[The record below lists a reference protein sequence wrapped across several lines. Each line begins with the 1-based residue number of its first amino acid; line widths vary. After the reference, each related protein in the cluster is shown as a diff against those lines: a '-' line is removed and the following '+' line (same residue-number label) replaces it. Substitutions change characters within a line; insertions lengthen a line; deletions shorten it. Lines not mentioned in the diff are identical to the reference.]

1 MFGERQPRLLSNHP
15 NRASEFQS
23 PMKVSS
29 LILRLSFVL
38 SLLLVL
44 AVPIAQAGDNNINWT
59 EVRHDS
65 RDTLYRS
72 PQGAVPT
79 GTGVR
84 LRLRAL
90 NDDLTAAQV
99 RVWNDRVDVSNLYN
113 MTRVASGVTF
123 PGDATS
129 YEFWEVTLPASAN
142 PTIYWYRFIL
152 IDGTDT
158 DYYEDDDQFTGGA
171 GQVYDDS
178 PDRSWQLTHYDPTF
192 TTPDWVKDA
201 VIYQIFPDRFRDG
214 NPANNNAAGEFH
226 YGANDSIVR
235 SNTTNWN
242 TALCDP
248 RSVAGSPALCANRY
262 SQNFYG
268 GDLQG
273 IIDKLSYL
281 DSLGITAI
289 YLNPIFESPSN
300 HKYDTTDFMRIDD
313 NLGDL
318 ATFQSLV
325 TQANGLGIRIILDGV
340 FNHSSSD
347 SIYFDRYSRWNAAGN
362 PTPTG
367 TNDASGACESQAS
380 PRIGWYTFFPYTG
393 TGSAPCSDNRDYPK
407 WFGIFDS
414 LPVFQHDFPAVR
426 DYFINNGTASV
437 GPYWVQWAD
446 GWRLDVAGEIDHG
459 QINSPADDYWEDF
472 RAAVRAV
479 NPDTY
484 IVGEEWNN
492 ATSWTVGG
500 EWDATMNYP
509 MGTAAL
515 GLWRDEN
522 FVDNDPNV
530 SPQALS
536 PSQFVERVEHLG
548 ERYAPEAFYAMMNLM
563 DSHDTN
569 RALFKLDHN
578 TDQNNTALYANPNY
592 DWSDALNRLRGAFL
606 VHLTLPGAPTIY
618 YGDEVG
624 TINPPAFDGSNW
636 QDDPYNRVPYP
647 WLDQTGT
654 PFYTHMQSQVT
665 QDALRNYVSMI
676 TAARNAHP
684 ALRTGA
690 FDPILVND
698 AGDILVYGRKL
709 ADGSDAALVVVNRS
723 ATTQNVTIDVSG
735 YLPAGLDMSEV
746 LTSTAYT
753 VSATGELIVNNVPAN
768 GGALLVPTE
777 ALATSPAAPASL
789 TVTPANGQITLNW
802 AAAANADSY
811 DVYRSRLSGGGYTFV
826 ANTTNTTYQDTGL
839 TNSTRYYY
847 VVVGKNNTTLLES
860 GWSNEANAVPGYDL
874 SSNAWYN
881 LQWPPTLN
889 WTLNALIPT
898 DMVYGQIW
906 VQGVTD
912 ASSTPVAGL
921 MAQVGFGPQTA
932 GNDLPSDAWTWFP
945 MTHNPGYDFGQNND
959 EFQGTML
966 PSSATPG
973 TYYYTTRY
981 SGDGGVTWFY
991 TDKDGPPASE
1001 DQLGVLTINAP
1012 TDTTAPAA
1020 PTNLA
1025 VTGTTA
1031 VSISLAWDAHPNTDG
1046 DLYGFEIWREQQ
1058 PAGAPEPSIDA
1069 EAFDKIATVT
1079 NPAATSFVDNTVTT
1093 NTTYSYYITA
1103 LDTSLNRSAASNTV
1117 TGTAERREVQVTFV
1131 ANVPAGTPGTVYV
1144 AGSFPAPYPQ
1154 WTPDG
1159 IALTQVSP
1167 TQWSTTLTLLDGTQ
1181 LQYKF
1186 ARGEWDRVEKGADGN
1201 FEISDRTATV
1211 EYGAAGTQ
1219 TLTHTV
1225 ENWRDPYVIAFSPAA
1240 NASNVPTGTTII
1252 ATWNQAMNEAS
1263 AEDAAG
1269 FTVTGPGGAVAGTLV
1284 YDDASKTVTF
1294 TPSAALANGTYTVL
1308 ISGRTDAGGDAQKV
1322 NATWMFTVGAAS
1334 LIDNGGFATDIT
1346 GWYTWG
1352 QPTPGAFVHRIT
1364 GGVLEFYRNTG
1375 TQQAVIVQNT
1385 GDAIAAGT
1393 SLDISLQLGN
1403 SSAIRKR
1410 ALVLVH
1416 DINFS
1421 EMMVCTFWLPP
1432 NQPLTTYAMQ
1442 ARTTAGMTN
1451 ASISIYAST
1460 ADGTGYYQLD
1470 NVSLTASANTYNE
1483 TRCIDPNAPGAG
1495 TGADSANYLT
1505 NGNFAAA
1512 TIAPWFT
1519 YALPVGSS
1527 VPSQLTSGVFEF
1539 YRNAGTTNVQLGQT
1553 TSTAAS
1559 TGTLIEGRID
1569 LGNSSASRKRVM
1581 VLLHDADFSDLAA
1594 CSFYLPASTPLTTHV
1609 IRAYASEAW
1618 TNASVSVYASSAD
1631 GQGWYQVDNANLRTR
1646 PTMTIDGT
1654 ECYGLGAT
1662 LPPASAET
1670 ARAPGGDTA
1679 PVITA
1684 PETSVGIEAPVIQPP
1699 VVIESSEGQNSEGM
1713 LSEEGLGG
1721 E

>member
-1 MFGERQPRLLSNHP
+1 MKIPP
-15 NRASEFQS
+15 N
-23 PMKVSS
+23 
-29 LILRLSFVL
+29 IIRLSFVL
-38 SLLLVL
+38 TLLMLL
-44 AVPIAQAGDNNINWT
+44 AVPIVQANDNNINWT

-65 RDTLYRS
+65 RDPLYRS

-79 GTGVR
+79 GTSVR

-90 NDDLTAAQV
+90 DGNLTAAQV
-99 RVWNDRVDVSNLYN
+99 RVWNDGIDISTVYD

-129 YEFWEVTLPASAN
+129 YEFWEVTLPPSAN

-158 DYYEDDDQFTGGA
+158 DYYEDDDQFTGGV
-171 GQVYDDS
+171 GQMYEDS
-178 PDRSWQLTHYDPTF
+178 LDRSWQLTHYDPTF
-192 TTPDWVKDA
+192 QTPDWVKDA

-214 NPANNNAAGEFH
+214 DPANNNAAGEFH

-235 SNTTNWN
+235 SNTTDWN

-248 RSVAGSPALCANRY
+248 RSVAGTPAACANRY

-273 IIDKLSYL
+273 IIDKLGYL
-281 DSLGITAI
+281 DDLGITAI

-300 HKYDTTDFMRIDD
+300 HKYDTTDFLRIDD

-318 ATFQSLV
+318 ATFQALV
-325 TQANGLGIRIILDGV
+325 TQANALGIRIILDGV

-367 TNDASGACESQAS
+367 TNDGSGACESLAS
-380 PRIGWYTFFPYTG
+380 PRVNWYTFFPYTG
-393 TGSAPCSDNRDYPK
+393 VGSAPCSDNRDYPK
-407 WFGIFDS
+407 WFGIYDS
-414 LPVFQHDFPAVR
+414 LPVFQHDDPAVR

-437 GPYWVQWAD
+437 GPYWMQWAD

-459 QINSPADDYWEDF
+459 QINSPTDDYWETF

-479 NPDTY
+479 NPDAY

-509 MGTAAL
+509 MGTAVL

-522 FVDNDPNV
+522 FIDNDPNV
-530 SPQALS
+530 SPAALS
-536 PSQFVERVEHLG
+536 PAQFVEHVQHLG

-563 DSHDTN
+563 DSHDTS

-578 TDQNNTALYANPNY
+578 TDLNNTALYADPNY

-624 TINPPAFDGSNW
+624 TVNPPAFDGSSW

-647 WLDQTGT
+647 WLDETGT
-654 PFYTHMQSQVT
+654 PFYTHMQSQSA
-665 QDALRNYVSMI
+665 QDELRTYVSTI
-676 TAARNAHP
+676 TAARSAHA
-684 ALRTGA
+684 ALRTGS
-690 FDPILVND
+690 FDPLLVND
-698 AGDILVYGRKL
+698 DILVYGRKL
-709 ADGSDAALVVVNRS
+709 SDGTDAALVFVNRS
-723 ATTQNVTIDVSG
+723 GTTQNITVDVSG
-735 YLPAGLDMSEV
+735 YLPAGLALSEI
-746 LTSTAYT
+746 LTSTAYS
-753 VSATGELIVNNVPAN
+753 VSASGELTVNDVPAN

-777 ALATSPAAPASL
+777 ALATAPAAPAGL
-789 TVTPANGQITLNW
+789 TATGGNGQVSLNW
-802 AAAANADSY
+802 SAASGADSY
-811 DVYRSRLSGGGYTFV
+811 DIYRSRLSGGGFAFI
-826 ANTTNTTYQDTGL
+826 ANTTDTTYQDTGL
-839 TNSTRYYY
+839 TNSTPYYY
-847 VVVGKNNTTLLES
+847 VVVSRNDTTLLES
-860 GWSNEANAVPGYDL
+860 GWSNEATAVPGYDL
-874 SSNAWYN
+874 SQNAWYN

-898 DMVYGQIW
+898 DTIYGQIW

-912 ASSTPVAGL
+912 ASSTAVEGL

-932 GNDLPSDAWTWFP
+932 GDDLPDDSWIWFP
-945 MTHNPGYDFGQNND
+945 MTPNPSYDFSQNND

-1001 DQLGVLTINAP
+1001 DQLGVLTITAP
-1012 TDTTAPAA
+1012 SDTTAPAA
-1020 PTNLA
+1020 PTNLE

-1058 PAGAPEPSIDA
+1058 PPGAPEPSIDSA
-1069 EAFDKIATVT
+1069 AFTKIATVT
-1079 NPAATSFVDNTVTT
+1079 DTAATSYVDTTVTT
-1093 NTTYSYYITA
+1093 DTTYSYYITA

-1117 TGTAERREVQVTFV
+1117 VATAERREVEVTFI
-1131 ANVPAGTPGTVYV
+1131 ANVPAGTPGTVYI
-1144 AGSFPAPYPQ
+1144 AGGFPAPYPS
-1154 WTPDG
+1154 WSPDG

-1181 LQYKF
+1181 LEYKF
-1186 ARGEWDRVEKGADGN
+1186 TRGEWERVEKGADGN
-1201 FEISDRTATV
+1201 FEISNRTATV
-1211 EYGAAGTQ
+1211 EYGTDGTQ
-1219 TLTHTV
+1219 TITHTV
-1225 ENWRDPYVIAFSPAA
+1225 ENWRDPFVTAFTPAD
-1240 NASNVPTGTTII
+1240 NATNVPTNTTIT
-1252 ATWNQAMNEAS
+1252 ATWNQSMNEAS
-1263 AEDAAG
+1263 VEEAAG
-1269 FTVTGPGGAVAGTLV
+1269 FTVTGSGGPVSGTLD
-1284 YDDASKTVTF
+1284 YDDATKTVTF
-1294 TPSAALANGTYTVL
+1294 TPSAPLANGEYTV
-1308 ISGRTDAGGDAQKV
+1308 IVSGRTDAGGDSQRV
-1322 NATWMFTVGAAS
+1322 NTTWTFTVGAPN
-1334 LIDNGGFATDIT
+1334 LLENGDFTTDIT

-1352 QPTPGAFVHRIT
+1352 QPTPGAFVYQIT
-1364 GGVLEFYRNTG
+1364 GGVLEFYRNAG
-1375 TQQAVIVQNT
+1375 TQQAVILQNT
-1385 GDAIAAGT
+1385 GEAVAAGT
-1393 SLDISLQLGN
+1393 SLDVSVQLGN
-1403 SSAIRKR
+1403 ISATRKR
-1410 ALVLVH
+1410 ALILVH
-1416 DINFS
+1416 DLNFS
-1421 EMMVCTFWLPP
+1421 EMLVCTFWLSPG
-1432 NQPLTTYAMQ
+1432 QPLTTYTMQ
-1442 ARTTAGMTN
+1442 ARTTVGMAN

-1470 NVSLTASANTYNE
+1470 NVSLSVSANTYNE
-1483 TRCIDPNAPGAG
+1483 TKCIDPNAPAAG
-1495 TGADSANYLT
+1495 MGADSANYLT
-1505 NGNFAAA
+1505 NSDFATP

-1519 YALPVGSS
+1519 YAQPAGSG
-1527 VPSQLTSGVFEF
+1527 VPSQLTGGVFEF
-1539 YRNAGTTNVQLGQT
+1539 YRNPGTTIVQLGQT
-1553 TSTAAS
+1553 TSTAVSA
-1559 TGTLIEGRID
+1559 GTLLEGRID
-1569 LGNSSASRKRVM
+1569 LGNSSATRKRVM
-1581 VLLHDADFSDLAA
+1581 VLLHDADFTDLAA

-1618 TNASVSVYASSAD
+1618 TNVSMAVYASSAD
-1631 GQGWYQVDNANLRTR
+1631 GQGWYQVDNASIRSR

-1662 LPPASAET
+1662 LPPASVEIM
-1670 ARAPGGDTA
+1670 RAPDNEPA
-1679 PVITA
+1679 PVITV
-1684 PETSVGIEAPVIQPP
+1684 PETTVVGIEAPVIQPP
-1699 VVIESSEGQNSEGM
+1699 VVIESSEAQNSEGM
-1713 LSEEGLGG
+1713 MIEEGLGG